1 MVETDARTAPD
12 QTIAEMNASV
22 IATTMFWL
30 LQPPGRPCYLRIDH
44 RRGRSARRHSPS
56 RVIVSS
62 LTLHEV
68 VKPEDAVLIWRR
80 AFGKHVNSTLRR
92 FVSRTLSLLDDAP
105 LTVQIR
111 TALCVPKSSN
121 MSAAA
126 ASLRKRISE
135 TQPMTRNMT
144 ATLCR
149 EMACIARKR
158 ECAH

>member
-68 VKPEDAVLIWRR
+68 VKPQRMPYSYGGARSASMSI
-80 AFGKHVNSTLRR
+80 
-92 FVSRTLSLLDDAP
+92 
-105 LTVQIR
+105 
-111 TALCVPKSSN
+111 VPFDGSF
-121 MSAAA
+121 
-126 ASLRKRISE
+126 RVR
-135 TQPMTRNMT
+135 
-144 ATLCR
+144 
-149 EMACIARKR
+149 
-158 ECAH
+158 